1 MQDGR
6 WNQSLPL
13 SLLMKDG
20 GRVLEGDG
28 GVFSETSSDG
38 DLYLDSMADMDAGVG
53 EFSDLTA
60 FLSQDEINRSLDLA
74 REAFSDAEDRGV
86 TVSPIPRTQE
96 PALYFPSPTPFNTTE
111 YLTKSTSFPHQTKAH
126 SPDDSHSV
134 KVTSSQS
141 FHLSRPI
148 QATCEAMALPEKFV
162 CHKNITP
169 VYKQDK
175 PRLVHEGLELNE
187 RAASATEFCSRAATF
202 IEELSSIFKGSARP
216 EHMGEEDSSSPDSG
230 YLSPKSHWPAPQG
243 SASVPP
249 QPLIQQGAPQQCEP
263 GLGIQLASMMGGMGV
278 KGVPPLSVTGVP
290 IVSNLMSVNELMGKQ
305 QHSGAPLMGK
315 QQHSGAQLM
324 GKQQHSGAQL
334 MGKQQHS
341 GAQLM
346 GEQQHSEA
354 QLMGEQQ
361 HSEAQLM
368 GKQQHS
374 GAQLMGKQ
382 QHSGAQ
388 LMGKQQHS
396 GAQLMGE
403 QQHSEAQLMG
413 EQQHSGA
420 MLMGKQ
426 QHSGAQLMGE
436 QQHSGAM
443 LMGKQQHSGAQLM
456 GEQQHSE
463 AQLMGE
469 QQHSGAMLMGKQQ
482 HSGAQL
488 MGEQQHSGAMLMR
501 KQQHSGAQLMGKQQ
515 HSEAQLMGKQQH
527 SGAQLMGEQQ
537 HSGAQLMGEQQHS
550 ESQLMGEQQH
560 SGTQL
565 LGKQQ
570 HSGAQLMGKQ
580 QHSGTQLLG
589 KQQHSGAQLM
599 GEQQHSGAKL
609 MGEQQHSGAQLMGE
623 QQHSGAKLMGEQ
635 QHSGAQLMGEKLSGA
650 QLMGEQQHSG
660 AQLMGEKLSGAQL
673 MGEKLSGAQSVDGD
687 LSLPHFT
694 QKLKSQEVAEG
705 HPIRLECRVA
715 GIPQP
720 LVRWFCEG
728 RELHHCPDIQIWR
741 DGALHTLVIAEAFED
756 DTGRY
761 TCVASNSLGAD
772 NTSAEVYIQGASSS
786 DSEGEVSKSRSGAM
800 PQVQKKTTSI
810 SVSIRSPSPKSPE
823 AVPHRSTLVLSAPP
837 HRMQSPVSS
846 LYGGGGPLT
855 APPIFTK
862 LLQNAQASEGQV
874 VVLECRVRGSFPLQ
888 VQWFRQGQVIQD
900 SPDFRILQ
908 KKPRSAAEPEE
919 ICTLVIAEAFPED
932 GGQFCCIATNLY
944 GSVSSTAQLSVTG
957 GAFNTPTAV
966 YDSFRNGVA
975 PGDDSVFEDTQAFPP
990 PPPTEI
996 SLLEVPPKVP
1006 PSTCTE
1012 GFHVNELEI
1021 WPSMS
1026 GLQPVH
1032 MYHDVEGQDRAN
1044 WALQNGRPASP
1055 PQPTFSLL
1063 PREAQPDLPGPAKM
1077 SPPPVKE
1084 GPPLPTKPKLNAEQL
1099 KQLQDQI
1106 ILEQQEA
1113 ANWIQHQEQEQEVP
1127 PLPQQPPEVP
1137 SLPSPPLP
1145 PPPSFQELES
1155 SAMQTSTFNYARPK
1169 QFIAAQSPGGTGPM
1183 GGYVTQ
1189 SSGSS
1194 GSSLPSPLSPPT
1206 SQKPFTR
1213 VVLPPFSK
1221 GGSIESQSP
1230 SSPSFPPPPPPFL
1243 SSSISSLSGPAKDFP
1258 PPPPPP
1264 PPPVSSAPPYS
1275 LAHSNS
1281 SSPFTSM
1288 SQSPAGFL
1296 ASVLPATP
1304 TSPSFNA
1311 LGLPKGNGTISAFPR
1326 KQSRGTP
1333 RLASDSDIQG
1343 TKDAVIQDLERKLRF
1358 KEERMSNGQQRLTYE
1373 EKMARRLLGAD
1384 NAATVL
1390 NTQQQDEEP
1399 VTQDSSS
1406 SDIESVPQKEYKVS
1420 SFEQRLISEIEFRLE
1435 RSPVEESDDDVQHDE
1450 DTTGTGVVPFFDS
1463 KLKHYKV
1470 FEGMPVTFS
1479 CKVIGDPKPKIYW
1492 FKDGKQISKRSEH
1505 YRISR
1510 DADGTCNLHTA
1521 AASLDDDGNYTIMAG
1536 NPEGR
1541 VSCTGRMMVQA
1552 VNQRGRSQRSTP
1564 GHIRRPRSRSRDS
1577 GDENEN
1583 IQERHFRPHFLQAP
1597 GDLIVQEGRLCRMD
1611 CKVSGLPTPDLIWQ
1625 LNGQTIRPDSA
1636 HKMLVRENGVHSL
1649 VIEPVSSR
1657 DAGIYT
1663 CIASNRAGQNSFNLE
1678 LIVAAKEMHKAPSF
1692 IEKLQNT
1699 GVAEGYPVRLE
1710 CRVSAVPYPQIFW
1723 KKENESFT
1731 HNTDRI
1737 SMHQD
1742 NCGYLCMIIQPAMK
1756 EDAGWYTVSAK
1767 NEAGIVSSTARL
1779 DVHTQWQQP
1788 NTPKP
1793 KKVRPSTSR
1802 YAALTERGLD
1812 VKAAFFPDSS
1822 PLQPGGLVESDDL

>member
-53 EFSDLTA
+53 DFSDLTA

-86 TVSPIPRTQE
+86 TVSPIPRTQD
-96 PALYFPSPTPFNTTE
+96 
-111 YLTKSTSFPHQTKAH
+111 FPHQTKAH

-148 QATCEAMALPEKFV
+148 QTTCEAMALPEKFV

-216 EHMGEEDSSSPDSG
+216 EQMGEEDSSSPDSG
-230 YLSPKSHWPAPQG
+230 YLSPKSHWLGPQG

-249 QPLIQQGAPQQCEP
+249 HSSTVEP
-263 GLGIQLASMMGGMGV
+263 
-278 KGVPPLSVTGVP
+278 T
-290 IVSNLMSVNELMGKQ
+290 
-305 QHSGAPLMGK
+305 
-315 QQHSGAQLM
+315 QLM
-324 GKQQHSGAQL
+324 GQQQH
-334 MGKQQHS
+334 
-341 GAQLM
+341 
-346 GEQQHSEA
+346 
-354 QLMGEQQ
+354 
-361 HSEAQLM
+361 
-368 GKQQHS
+368 
-374 GAQLMGKQ
+374 
-382 QHSGAQ
+382 
-388 LMGKQQHS
+388 
-396 GAQLMGE
+396 
-403 QQHSEAQLMG
+403 
-413 EQQHSGA
+413 
-420 MLMGKQ
+420 
-426 QHSGAQLMGE
+426 
-436 QQHSGAM
+436 
-443 LMGKQQHSGAQLM
+443 
-456 GEQQHSE
+456 
-463 AQLMGE
+463 
-469 QQHSGAMLMGKQQ
+469 
-482 HSGAQL
+482 
-488 MGEQQHSGAMLMR
+488 
-501 KQQHSGAQLMGKQQ
+501 
-515 HSEAQLMGKQQH
+515 
-527 SGAQLMGEQQ
+527 
-537 HSGAQLMGEQQHS
+537 
-550 ESQLMGEQQH
+550 
-560 SGTQL
+560 
-565 LGKQQ
+565 
-570 HSGAQLMGKQ
+570 
-580 QHSGTQLLG
+580 
-589 KQQHSGAQLM
+589 
-599 GEQQHSGAKL
+599 
-609 MGEQQHSGAQLMGE
+609 
-623 QQHSGAKLMGEQ
+623 
-635 QHSGAQLMGEKLSGA
+635 
-650 QLMGEQQHSG
+650 
-660 AQLMGEKLSGAQL
+660 SGAQL

-705 HPIRLECRVA
+705 HPIQLECRVA
-715 GIPQP
+715 GNPQP

-810 SVSIRSPSPKSPE
+810 SLSIRSPSPKSPE
-823 AVPHRSTLVLSAPP
+823 VVPHRSTLVLSAPP

-888 VQWFRQGQVIQD
+888 VQWSRQGQVIQD

-908 KKPRSAAEPEE
+908 KSETFSE

-932 GGQFCCIATNLY
+932 GGQFCCTATNLY

-957 GAFNTPTAV
+957 GAFNTPTGE
-966 YDSFRNGVA
+966 NGVA

-1006 PSTCTE
+1006 PSTCAE

-1055 PQPTFSLL
+1055 SQPTFSLL
-1063 PREAQPDLPGPAKM
+1063 PREAQPDFPGPAKM

-1084 GPPLPTKPKLNAEQL
+1084 
-1099 KQLQDQI
+1099 
-1106 ILEQQEA
+1106 
-1113 ANWIQHQEQEQEVP
+1113 
-1127 PLPQQPPEVP
+1127 VP
-1137 SLPSPPLP
+1137 SLPSLPLP

-1288 SQSPAGFL
+1288 PQSPAGFL

-1311 LGLPKGNGTISAFPR
+1311 LGLPKGNGTIAFPR

-1450 DTTGTGVVPFFDS
+1450 NATGTGVVPFFDS

-1552 VNQRGRSQRSTP
+1552 VNQRGRSQRSAP

>member
-53 EFSDLTA
+53 DFSDLTA

-111 YLTKSTSFPHQTKAH
+111 YLTKSPSFPHQTKAH

-148 QATCEAMALPEKFV
+148 QTTCEAMALPEKFV

-216 EHMGEEDSSSPDSG
+216 EQMGEEDSSSPDSG
-230 YLSPKSHWPAPQG
+230 YLSPKSHWLGPQG

-263 GLGIQLASMMGGMGV
+263 GLGIQPASMMGGMGV
-278 KGVPPLSVTGVP
+278 TGVPSLSVTGVP

-305 QHSGAPLMGK
+305 QHSG
-315 QQHSGAQLM
+315 
-324 GKQQHSGAQL
+324 
-334 MGKQQHS
+334 
-341 GAQLM
+341 
-346 GEQQHSEA
+346 
-354 QLMGEQQ
+354 
-361 HSEAQLM
+361 AQLM

-403 QQHSEAQLMG
+403 QQHSGAKLMG

-420 MLMGKQ
+420 PLMGKQ

-436 QQHSGAM
+436 QQHSGAL
-443 LMGKQQHSGAQLM
+443 LMGKQQHSGAMLM
-456 GEQQHSE
+456 GEQHSG
-463 AQLMGE
+463 AKLMGE
-469 QQHSGAMLMGKQQ
+469 QHSGAKLMGK
-482 HSGAQL
+482 
-488 MGEQQHSGAMLMR
+488 
-501 KQQHSGAQLMGKQQ
+501 
-515 HSEAQLMGKQQH
+515 
-527 SGAQLMGEQQ
+527 
-537 HSGAQLMGEQQHS
+537 
-550 ESQLMGEQQH
+550 
-560 SGTQL
+560 
-565 LGKQQ
+565 
-570 HSGAQLMGKQ
+570 
-580 QHSGTQLLG
+580 
-589 KQQHSGAQLM
+589 
-599 GEQQHSGAKL
+599 QQHSGAKL

-623 QQHSGAKLMGEQ
+623 QQHSGA
-635 QHSGAQLMGEKLSGA
+635 

-660 AQLMGEKLSGAQL
+660 AQLMGEQRHSGAQLMGQQQHSGAQL

-705 HPIRLECRVA
+705 HPIQLECRVA
-715 GIPQP
+715 GNPQP

-810 SVSIRSPSPKSPE
+810 SLSIRSPSPKSPE
-823 AVPHRSTLVLSAPP
+823 VVPHRSTLVLSAPP

-888 VQWFRQGQVIQD
+888 VQWSRQGQVIQD

-932 GGQFCCIATNLY
+932 GGQFCCTATNLY

-966 YDSFRNGVA
+966 YDSVRNGVA

-1006 PSTCTE
+1006 PSTCAE

-1055 PQPTFSLL
+1055 SQPTFSLL
-1063 PREAQPDLPGPAKM
+1063 PREAQPDFPGPAKM

-1084 GPPLPTKPKLNAEQL
+1084 GPPLPTKPKLAEGIEEETEHDRNAEQL

-1137 SLPSPPLP
+1137 SLPSLPLP

-1288 SQSPAGFL
+1288 PQSPAGFL

-1311 LGLPKGNGTISAFPR
+1311 LGLPKGNGTIAFPR

-1399 VTQDSSS
+1399 VTQ
-1406 SDIESVPQKEYKVS
+1406 EYKVS

-1450 DTTGTGVVPFFDS
+1450 NATGTGVVPFFDS

-1552 VNQRGRSQRSTP
+1552 VNQRGRSQRSAP

>member
-53 EFSDLTA
+53 DFSDLTA

-111 YLTKSTSFPHQTKAH
+111 YLTKSPSFPHQTKAH

-148 QATCEAMALPEKFV
+148 QTTCEAMALPEKFV

-216 EHMGEEDSSSPDSG
+216 EQMGEEDSSSPDSG
-230 YLSPKSHWPAPQG
+230 YLSPKSHWLGPQG

-263 GLGIQLASMMGGMGV
+263 GLGIQPASMMGGMGV
-278 KGVPPLSVTGVP
+278 TGVPSLSVTGVP

-305 QHSGAPLMGK
+305 QHSG
-315 QQHSGAQLM
+315 
-324 GKQQHSGAQL
+324 
-334 MGKQQHS
+334 
-341 GAQLM
+341 
-346 GEQQHSEA
+346 
-354 QLMGEQQ
+354 
-361 HSEAQLM
+361 AQLM

-403 QQHSEAQLMG
+403 QQHSGAKLMG

-420 MLMGKQ
+420 PLMGKQ

-436 QQHSGAM
+436 QQHSGAL
-443 LMGKQQHSGAQLM
+443 LMGKQQHSGAMLM
-456 GEQQHSE
+456 GEQHSG
-463 AQLMGE
+463 AKLMGE
-469 QQHSGAMLMGKQQ
+469 QHSGAKLMGK
-482 HSGAQL
+482 
-488 MGEQQHSGAMLMR
+488 
-501 KQQHSGAQLMGKQQ
+501 
-515 HSEAQLMGKQQH
+515 
-527 SGAQLMGEQQ
+527 
-537 HSGAQLMGEQQHS
+537 
-550 ESQLMGEQQH
+550 
-560 SGTQL
+560 
-565 LGKQQ
+565 
-570 HSGAQLMGKQ
+570 
-580 QHSGTQLLG
+580 
-589 KQQHSGAQLM
+589 
-599 GEQQHSGAKL
+599 QQHSGAKL

-623 QQHSGAKLMGEQ
+623 QQHSGA
-635 QHSGAQLMGEKLSGA
+635 

-660 AQLMGEKLSGAQL
+660 AQLMGEQRHSGAQLMGQQQHSGAQL

-705 HPIRLECRVA
+705 HPIQLECRVA
-715 GIPQP
+715 GNPQP

-810 SVSIRSPSPKSPE
+810 SLSIRSPSPKSPE
-823 AVPHRSTLVLSAPP
+823 VVPHRSTLVLSAPP

-888 VQWFRQGQVIQD
+888 VQWSRQGQVIQD

-932 GGQFCCIATNLY
+932 GGQFCCTATNLY

-966 YDSFRNGVA
+966 YDSVRNGVA

-1006 PSTCTE
+1006 PSTCAE

-1055 PQPTFSLL
+1055 SQPTFSLL
-1063 PREAQPDLPGPAKM
+1063 PREAQPDFPGPAKM

-1084 GPPLPTKPKLNAEQL
+1084 GPPLPTKPKLAEGIEEETEHDRNAEQL

-1137 SLPSPPLP
+1137 SLPSLPLP

-1288 SQSPAGFL
+1288 PQSPAGFL

-1399 VTQDSSS
+1399 VTQ
-1406 SDIESVPQKEYKVS
+1406 EYKVS

-1450 DTTGTGVVPFFDS
+1450 NATGTGVVPFFDS

-1552 VNQRGRSQRSTP
+1552 VNQRGRSQRSAP

>member
-53 EFSDLTA
+53 DFSDLTA

-111 YLTKSTSFPHQTKAH
+111 YLTKSPSFPHQTKAH

-148 QATCEAMALPEKFV
+148 QTTCEAMALPEKFV

-216 EHMGEEDSSSPDSG
+216 EQMGEEDSSSPDSG
-230 YLSPKSHWPAPQG
+230 YLSPKSHWLGPQG

-263 GLGIQLASMMGGMGV
+263 GLGIQPASMMGGMGV
-278 KGVPPLSVTGVP
+278 TGVPSLSVTGVP

-305 QHSGAPLMGK
+305 QHSG
-315 QQHSGAQLM
+315 
-324 GKQQHSGAQL
+324 
-334 MGKQQHS
+334 
-341 GAQLM
+341 
-346 GEQQHSEA
+346 
-354 QLMGEQQ
+354 
-361 HSEAQLM
+361 AQLM

-403 QQHSEAQLMG
+403 QQHSGAKLMG

-420 MLMGKQ
+420 PLMGKQ

-436 QQHSGAM
+436 QQHSGAL
-443 LMGKQQHSGAQLM
+443 LMGKQQHSGAMLM
-456 GEQQHSE
+456 GEQHSG
-463 AQLMGE
+463 AKLMGE
-469 QQHSGAMLMGKQQ
+469 QHSGAKLMGK
-482 HSGAQL
+482 
-488 MGEQQHSGAMLMR
+488 
-501 KQQHSGAQLMGKQQ
+501 
-515 HSEAQLMGKQQH
+515 
-527 SGAQLMGEQQ
+527 
-537 HSGAQLMGEQQHS
+537 
-550 ESQLMGEQQH
+550 
-560 SGTQL
+560 
-565 LGKQQ
+565 
-570 HSGAQLMGKQ
+570 
-580 QHSGTQLLG
+580 
-589 KQQHSGAQLM
+589 
-599 GEQQHSGAKL
+599 QQHSGAKL

-623 QQHSGAKLMGEQ
+623 QQHSGA
-635 QHSGAQLMGEKLSGA
+635 

-660 AQLMGEKLSGAQL
+660 AQLMGEQRHSGAQLMGQQQHSGAQL

-705 HPIRLECRVA
+705 HPIQLECRVA
-715 GIPQP
+715 GNPQP

-810 SVSIRSPSPKSPE
+810 SLSIRSPSPKSPE
-823 AVPHRSTLVLSAPP
+823 VVPHRSTLVLSAPP

-888 VQWFRQGQVIQD
+888 VQWSRQGQVIQD

-932 GGQFCCIATNLY
+932 GGQFCCTATNLY

-966 YDSFRNGVA
+966 YDSVRNGVA

-1006 PSTCTE
+1006 PSTCAE

-1055 PQPTFSLL
+1055 SQPTFSLL
-1063 PREAQPDLPGPAKM
+1063 PREAQPDFPGPAKM

-1137 SLPSPPLP
+1137 SLPSLPLP

-1288 SQSPAGFL
+1288 PQSPAGFL

-1311 LGLPKGNGTISAFPR
+1311 LGLPKGNGTIAFPR

-1358 KEERMSNGQQRLTYE
+1358 KEERMSNGQQ
-1373 EKMARRLLGAD
+1373 
-1384 NAATVL
+1384 
-1390 NTQQQDEEP
+1390 
-1399 VTQDSSS
+1399 
-1406 SDIESVPQKEYKVS
+1406 EYKVS

-1450 DTTGTGVVPFFDS
+1450 NATGTGVVPFFDS

-1552 VNQRGRSQRSTP
+1552 VNQRGRSQRSAP

>member
-1 MQDGR
+1 MQDGS

-53 EFSDLTA
+53 DFSDLTA

-86 TVSPIPRTQE
+86 PVSPIPRTQE
-96 PALYFPSPTPFNTTE
+96 QALYFPSPTPFNTTE
-111 YLTKSTSFPHQTKAH
+111 YLTKSPSFPHQTKAH
-126 SPDDSHSV
+126 SPDDSH

-249 QPLIQQGAPQQCEP
+249 QPLIQQGALQQCEP
-263 GLGIQLASMMGGMGV
+263 GLGIQPASMMGGMGV
-278 KGVPPLSVTGVP
+278 TGVPPLSVTGVP
-290 IVSNLMSVNELMGKQ
+290 IVSDLMSVNE
-305 QHSGAPLMGK
+305 LMGK

-346 GEQQHSEA
+346 G
-354 QLMGEQQ
+354 
-361 HSEAQLM
+361 
-368 GKQQHS
+368 KQQHS
-374 GAQLMGKQ
+374 GAQLTGKQ

-403 QQHSEAQLMG
+403 QQHS
-413 EQQHSGA
+413 
-420 MLMGKQ
+420 
-426 QHSGAQLMGE
+426 
-436 QQHSGAM
+436 
-443 LMGKQQHSGAQLM
+443 
-456 GEQQHSE
+456 
-463 AQLMGE
+463 
-469 QQHSGAMLMGKQQ
+469 
-482 HSGAQL
+482 
-488 MGEQQHSGAMLMR
+488 
-501 KQQHSGAQLMGKQQ
+501 GAQLMGK
-515 HSEAQLMGKQQH
+515 
-527 SGAQLMGEQQ
+527 
-537 HSGAQLMGEQQHS
+537 
-550 ESQLMGEQQH
+550 
-560 SGTQL
+560 
-565 LGKQQ
+565 
-570 HSGAQLMGKQ
+570 
-580 QHSGTQLLG
+580 
-589 KQQHSGAQLM
+589 
-599 GEQQHSGAKL
+599 
-609 MGEQQHSGAQLMGE
+609 
-623 QQHSGAKLMGEQ
+623 Q

-650 QLMGEQQHSG
+650 QLMGKQQHSGAQLMGEQHHSGAQLMGEQQHSGAQLIGKQQHSG

-715 GIPQP
+715 GNPQP

-810 SVSIRSPSPKSPE
+810 SLSIRSPSPKSPE
-823 AVPHRSTLVLSAPP
+823 AVPHRSNLVLSAPP

-874 VVLECRVRGSFPLQ
+874 VVLECRVRGSIPLQ

-932 GGQFCCIATNLY
+932 GGQFCCTATNLY

-966 YDSFRNGVA
+966 YDSVRNGVA
-975 PGDDSVFEDTQAFPP
+975 SGDVSVFEDTQAFPP

-1006 PSTCTE
+1006 PSTCAE

-1055 PQPTFSLL
+1055 PQPSFSLP
-1063 PREAQPDLPGPAKM
+1063 PREAQPYFPGPAKM

-1084 GPPLPTKPKLNAEQL
+1084 GPPLPTKPKLAEGIEEETEYDRNAEQL

-1127 PLPQQPPEVP
+1127 PLPQQPQEVP
-1137 SLPSPPLP
+1137 SPSLP

-1221 GGSIESQSP
+1221 SGSIESQSP

-1288 SQSPAGFL
+1288 PQSPAGFL

-1399 VTQDSSS
+1399 VTQ
-1406 SDIESVPQKEYKVS
+1406 EYKVS

-1450 DTTGTGVVPFFDS
+1450 DATGTGVVPFFDS

-1470 FEGMPVTFS
+1470 FEGMPITFS

-1521 AASLDDDGNYTIMAG
+1521 TASLDDDGNYTIMAG

-1552 VNQRGRSQRSTP
+1552 VNQRGRSQRSAP

-1597 GDLIVQEGRLCRMD
+1597 GDLIVQEGKLCRMD

-1692 IEKLQNT
+1692 MEKLQNT

>member
-1 MQDGR
+1 M
-6 WNQSLPL
+6 
-13 SLLMKDG
+13 
-20 GRVLEGDG
+20 
-28 GVFSETSSDG
+28 
-38 DLYLDSMADMDAGVG
+38 
-53 EFSDLTA
+53 
-60 FLSQDEINRSLDLA
+60 
-74 REAFSDAEDRGV
+74 
-86 TVSPIPRTQE
+86 
-96 PALYFPSPTPFNTTE
+96 
-111 YLTKSTSFPHQTKAH
+111 
-126 SPDDSHSV
+126 
-134 KVTSSQS
+134 
-141 FHLSRPI
+141 
-148 QATCEAMALPEKFV
+148 
-162 CHKNITP
+162 
-169 VYKQDK
+169 
-175 PRLVHEGLELNE
+175 
-187 RAASATEFCSRAATF
+187 
-202 IEELSSIFKGSARP
+202 
-216 EHMGEEDSSSPDSG
+216 
-230 YLSPKSHWPAPQG
+230 
-243 SASVPP
+243 
-249 QPLIQQGAPQQCEP
+249 
-263 GLGIQLASMMGGMGV
+263 
-278 KGVPPLSVTGVP
+278 
-290 IVSNLMSVNELMGKQ
+290 
-305 QHSGAPLMGK
+305 
-315 QQHSGAQLM
+315 
-324 GKQQHSGAQL
+324 
-334 MGKQQHS
+334 
-341 GAQLM
+341 
-346 GEQQHSEA
+346 
-354 QLMGEQQ
+354 
-361 HSEAQLM
+361 
-368 GKQQHS
+368 
-374 GAQLMGKQ
+374 
-382 QHSGAQ
+382 
-388 LMGKQQHS
+388 
-396 GAQLMGE
+396 
-403 QQHSEAQLMG
+403 
-413 EQQHSGA
+413 
-420 MLMGKQ
+420 
-426 QHSGAQLMGE
+426 
-436 QQHSGAM
+436 
-443 LMGKQQHSGAQLM
+443 
-456 GEQQHSE
+456 
-463 AQLMGE
+463 
-469 QQHSGAMLMGKQQ
+469 
-482 HSGAQL
+482 
-488 MGEQQHSGAMLMR
+488 
-501 KQQHSGAQLMGKQQ
+501 
-515 HSEAQLMGKQQH
+515 
-527 SGAQLMGEQQ
+527 
-537 HSGAQLMGEQQHS
+537 
-550 ESQLMGEQQH
+550 
-560 SGTQL
+560 
-565 LGKQQ
+565 
-570 HSGAQLMGKQ
+570 
-580 QHSGTQLLG
+580 
-589 KQQHSGAQLM
+589 
-599 GEQQHSGAKL
+599 
-609 MGEQQHSGAQLMGE
+609 
-623 QQHSGAKLMGEQ
+623 
-635 QHSGAQLMGEKLSGA
+635 
-650 QLMGEQQHSG
+650 
-660 AQLMGEKLSGAQL
+660 
-673 MGEKLSGAQSVDGD
+673 
-687 LSLPHFT
+687 
-694 QKLKSQEVAEG
+694 
-705 HPIRLECRVA
+705 
-715 GIPQP
+715 
-720 LVRWFCEG
+720 
-728 RELHHCPDIQIWR
+728 
-741 DGALHTLVIAEAFED
+741 IAEAFEE

-772 NTSAEVYIQGASSS
+772 NTSAEVYIEGASSS
-786 DSEGEVSKSRSGAM
+786 DSEGSLTNSRSGVM
-800 PQVQKKTTSI
+800 PQSQKKTTSI
-810 SVSIRSPSPKSPE
+810 SLSIHSPSPKSPE
-823 AVPHRSTLVLSAPP
+823 AVPHRFTLVQPLSAPQ
-837 HRMQSPVSS
+837 HRMRSPVSS
-846 LYGGGGPLT
+846 LHGDGSVT

-862 LLQNAQASEGQV
+862 LLQDSQASEGQV
-874 VVLECRVRGSFPLQ
+874 VVLECRVRGNPPLQ

-900 SPDFRILQ
+900 SLDFRILQ

-919 ICTLVIAEAFPED
+919 ICTLVIAEAFPDD
-932 GGQFCCIATNLY
+932 GGQFCCTATNLY
-944 GSVSSTAQLSVTG
+944 GSISSTAQLSVTG

-966 YDSFRNGVA
+966 YESVRDGVA
-975 PGDDSVFEDTQAFPP
+975 SGDNSVFEDAQAFPP
-990 PPPTEI
+990 PPLTEI
-996 SLLEVPPKVP
+996 SLLEVPPKTP
-1006 PSTCTE
+1006 PSASAE

-1021 WPSMS
+1021 WPSVS
-1026 GLQPVH
+1026 ALPHSH
-1032 MYHDVEGQDRAN
+1032 MYPMEGQDR
-1044 WALQNGRPASP
+1044 RASP
-1055 PQPTFSLL
+1055 PL
-1063 PREAQPDLPGPAKM
+1063 PSFGLPPPEPRPDFLGPAKM

-1084 GPPLPTKPKLNAEQL
+1084 APPLPNKPKLNIEQL

-1106 ILEQQEA
+1106 LLEQQEA
-1113 ANWIQHQEQEQEVP
+1113 ANWIQQQEQEQEVP
-1127 PLPQQPPEVP
+1127 LPLQQPQEVSSP
-1137 SLPSPPLP
+1137 PSPPLP

-1169 QFIAAQSPGGTGPM
+1169 QFIAAQSPGGTVPV

-1206 SQKPFTR
+1206 SHKPFTR
-1213 VVLPPFSK
+1213 VTMPPFTK
-1221 GGSIESQSP
+1221 GSSIGSQSP

-1243 SSSISSLSGPAKDFP
+1243 SSSMSSPSGPSQDFP

-1264 PPPVSSAPPYS
+1264 ISSTPPFSPGHSS
-1275 LAHSNS
+1275 S

-1288 SQSPAGFL
+1288 PQSPAGFL

-1304 TSPSFNA
+1304 TSPSVNA
-1311 LGLPKGNGTISAFPR
+1311 LGLPKGNGTIAFPR

-1358 KEERMSNGQQRLTYE
+1358 KDERMSNGQQRLTYE

-1399 VTQDSSS
+1399 VTQ
-1406 SDIESVPQKEYKVS
+1406 EYKVS

-1435 RSPVEESDDDVQHDE
+1435 RSPAEESDDDVQHDE
-1450 DTTGTGVVPFFDS
+1450 DSTGQGVVPFFDS

-1552 VNQRGRSQRSTP
+1552 VNQRGRSQRSAP
-1564 GHIRRPRSRSRDS
+1564 GHVRRPRSRSRDS

-1678 LIVAAKEMHKAPSF
+1678 LIVAAKEIHKAPSF

-1699 GVAEGYPVRLE
+1699 AVAEGNPVRLE
-1710 CRVSAVPYPQIFW
+1710 CRVSAVPNPKIFW

-1767 NEAGIVSSTARL
+1767 NDAGIVSSTARL